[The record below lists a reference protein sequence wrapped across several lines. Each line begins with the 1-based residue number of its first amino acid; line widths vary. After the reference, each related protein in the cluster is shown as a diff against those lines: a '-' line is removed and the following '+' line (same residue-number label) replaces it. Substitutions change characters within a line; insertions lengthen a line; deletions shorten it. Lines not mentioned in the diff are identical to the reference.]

1 MEDNRPQIQFKNGS
15 GNLGPQINAH
25 EKQKKVKYIF
35 VRAYSDAQ
43 GALPPLGIKLKIS
56 KQNLETMPQKVNFC
70 HSRKNFFKSLNG
82 EN

>member
-1 MEDNRPQIQFKNGS
+1 MEDYRPQIQFKNGS

-43 GALPPLGIKLKIS
+43 GALPPLGIKLQIS
-56 KQNLETMPQKVNFC
+56 KQSQAED
-70 HSRKNFFKSLNG
+70 FFYKSLNG

>member
-1 MEDNRPQIQFKNGS
+1 MMSTKRVDFRFELFNQ
-15 GNLGPQINAH
+15 AT
-25 EKQKKVKYIF
+25 VKYIF